1 MRCLSG
7 VRLALILCCI
17 TTADGWGKSV
27 QDLKAQYRPSNAR
40 NLGSVGSETYR
51 RLTSEVWWSRA
62 MNSTVEGHLGR
73 FLRNRIFSG
82 SSPDQVVIADP
93 GLRPPEGSNLDD
105 AILARMMKDPEFIT
119 QIGSRLAKMP
129 KWSPGAPLSS
139 MISSGSLQKL
149 SSDRE
154 LKEMLMTWSTDE
166 DFIPG
171 SIGILAGI
179 RDVTG
184 DEDWKNYK
192 KLAVAISLV
201 DDQIYP
207 SQLPHAQ
214 VDPALIASSPN
225 PVEKFEDLVVADKEN
240 LLLRDLSRLSVG
252 ELFFVV
258 AHKIPLEDLAW
269 ARKNR
274 IRTEGGNLASRSF
287 SSIKYHDERIK
298 EAAYSWTKTSYTPE
312 NILRQGGICV
322 DQAYFA
328 DLMCK
333 ASGIPSMM
341 FTGTGD
347 EGGHAWV
354 GFLTENGEWD
364 VTVGRQGGLYLTGK
378 TYNPQNWLPETDH
391 DFGFF
396 TASSSVPA
404 RFEANL
410 STMFWEEGLFD
421 HAILAIN
428 SASALAPSV
437 PSIWE
442 KKFKYASKTARPS
455 QISSDLKSTL
465 RNKELSPSVRASVKK
480 ELASTERELGRH
492 ASALRVE
499 KNIVEENL
507 ATRADISTQAV
518 ADRVRYLLEAGETDK
533 ALSEFKVAIR
543 NLPDGSRGDF
553 FYNVARPLGGYLS
566 DMGRRPQAMQVA
578 RLARQ
583 KLNPP
588 KDSLLDQDLREL
600 EKKASRTK
608 R

>member
-1 MRCLSG
+1 M
-7 VRLALILCCI
+7 
-17 TTADGWGKSV
+17 
-27 QDLKAQYRPSNAR
+27 NA
-40 NLGSVGSETYR
+40 S
-51 RLTSEVWWSRA
+51 
-62 MNSTVEGHLGR
+62 VEGHLGR
-73 FLRNRIFSG
+73 FLRKRIFSG
-82 SSPDQVVIADP
+82 SSPGQIVIADP
-93 GLRPPEGSNLDD
+93 GLRPPEGSHIDD
-105 AILARMMKDPEFIT
+105 ALLARLMKDPEFIT
-119 QIGSRLAKMP
+119 HIGSRLVKMP
-129 KWSPGAPLSS
+129 KWSPRTPLSS
-139 MISSGSLQKL
+139 LISSGSLQKL
-149 SSDRE
+149 SSDSE
-154 LKEMLMTWSTDE
+154 LKELMMTWSTDE
-166 DFIPG
+166 DFIPA
-171 SIGILAGI
+171 SIGVLAGI
-179 RDVTG
+179 RDVASE
-184 DEDWKNYK
+184 EDWKNYK

-207 SQLPHAQ
+207 SPLPHAQ
-214 VDPALIASSPN
+214 VDLTLLAPAPN
-225 PVEKFEDLVVADKEN
+225 PVEKFEDLVVADKGG
-240 LLLRDLSRLSVG
+240 LLLRDLASLSVG

-258 AHKIPLEDLAW
+258 AHKIPLEDLKW
-269 ARKNR
+269 ARQNR
-274 IRTEGGNLASRSF
+274 FRTGGNNLAASSF
-287 SSIKYHDERIK
+287 SSVKYQDARIK
-298 EAAYSWTKTSYTPE
+298 SSAYSWTEMPYTPG

-333 ASGIPSMM
+333 SSGIPSMM

-354 GFLTENGEWD
+354 GFLTESGEWN

-378 TYNPQNWLPETDH
+378 TFNPQNWLPETDH

-396 TASSSVPA
+396 TAEKSASA
-404 RFEANL
+404 RFESNL

-421 HAILAIN
+421 TAALAIN
-428 SASALAPSV
+428 SASSLAPSV

-442 KKFKYASKTARPS
+442 KKFKYTAKTAKPS

-492 ASALRVE
+492 ASARRVE

-507 ATRADISTQAV
+507 TTRADISTQTV
-518 ADRVRYLLEAGETDK
+518 ADRVRSLLETGETDK
-533 ALSEFKVAIR
+533 ALSEFKIAIR
-543 NLPDGSRGDF
+543 DLPAGSRGDF

-566 DMGRRPQAMQVA
+566 DIGKRPQAMQVA

-600 EKKASRTK
+600 EEKASRTK